1 MTDILAT
8 ARWVQYVEYNK
19 YGVWDSHAELLCHLT
34 EDGAREFCV
43 SREVPLYSADGGPP
57 QYVGGST
64 TLRVSKAQREF
75 LQRRKIVEAG

>member
-19 YGVWDSHAELLCHLT
+19 YGVWDYHAVLLCHLT
-34 EDGAREFCV
+34 EDGAREFVV
-43 SREVPLYSADGGPP
+43 SREVPLYSAAGGPP
-57 QYVGGST
+57 QYVGPPSSM
-64 TLRVSKAQREF
+64 RISKAIREF